1 MKRYVSVEIN
11 AVSELKAAMN
21 QIDRV
26 LGGGRGKAFV
36 RFPDG
41 TLVARRDRRGVWRQF
56 VSEPKRTGD
65 GARPE
70 AWGA

>member
-1 MKRYVSVEIN
+1 MKRSVSVEIN
-11 AVSELKAAMN
+11 AVSELKTAMN
-21 QIDRV
+21 NVERA
-26 LGGGRGKAFV
+26 LGGGRGSAFI

-41 TLVARRDRRGVWRQF
+41 TLVARRDRRGTWRQF
-56 VSEPKRTGD
+56 VNEPRRTSN